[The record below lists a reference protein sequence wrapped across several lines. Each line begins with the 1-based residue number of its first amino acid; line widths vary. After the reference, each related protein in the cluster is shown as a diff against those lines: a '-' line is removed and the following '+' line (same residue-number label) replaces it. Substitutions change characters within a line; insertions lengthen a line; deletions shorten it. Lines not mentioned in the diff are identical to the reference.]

1 MKAAQYNNL
10 QKGENGMYLDGL
22 DDLDQKILGISLK
35 LISTMVPPC
44 FDTLKLM
51 GSYLLGTWKFA
62 P

>member
-1 MKAAQYNNL
+1 
-10 QKGENGMYLDGL
+10 MYLDGL